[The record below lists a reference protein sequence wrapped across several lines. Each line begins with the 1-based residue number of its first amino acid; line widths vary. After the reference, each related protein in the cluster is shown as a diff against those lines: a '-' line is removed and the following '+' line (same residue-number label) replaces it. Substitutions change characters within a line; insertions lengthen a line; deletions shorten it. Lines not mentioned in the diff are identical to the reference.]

1 MTKLTRYFKAYW
13 SQILAVLALLFL
25 QAMCDLSLPDYMS
38 DIVNNG
44 VAAQDLAYIL
54 PAGGK
59 MLLVALVGAGCT
71 VAVGL
76 IAARIAAGISR
87 DLRNDVFS
95 KVEGFSLAEFDRFG
109 ASSLITRT
117 TNDIQQIQMVTVM
130 LLRFVLYAPI
140 QGIGGVIKAVGKSPS
155 MSWLIALAVLVI
167 LGVILVLFS
176 IVLPRFKVVQKL
188 VDRLNR
194 VTRESLVG
202 MLVIRAFNNQGH
214 EEARFDEA
222 NRDLTRLNTFVHRI
236 IAAMMPT
243 MMLVMNA
250 LTVGIVWFGSHY
262 VDAGSMQIGDM
273 MAFIQYAM
281 QIIMSFLMVPMAFV
295 LLPRASVSAERIN
308 EVLTCEPA
316 IRDPEG
322 DRSAEG
328 GNTLPGTVEFR
339 NVSFAYPGADDEVIK
354 NISFVAKPGQ
364 TTAFIGSTGSGKSTL
379 INLIPRFY
387 DATAGRVL
395 IDGVDV
401 RAYDTAALRKKIGI
415 VPQKSVLFTGTVR
428 ENLRWGKP
436 DASDE
441 EIARALDI
449 AQAAE
454 FVAKLPQGY
463 ETPILQGGKNLS
475 GGQRQ
480 RLAIARALVGRPD
493 ILILD
498 DSSSALDYRTD
509 AALRAA
515 LAAQAGES
523 TVFVVSQR
531 ASAIRHADVIAVL
544 DDGRL
549 AGVGSH
555 EQLLESCP
563 VYREICL
570 SQLSEE
576 EVSR

>member
-1 MTKLTRYFKAYW
+1 M
-13 SQILAVLALLFL
+13 
-25 QAMCDLSLPDYMS
+25 
-38 DIVNNG
+38 
-44 VAAQDLAYIL
+44 
-54 PAGGK
+54 
-59 MLLVALVGAGCT
+59 
-71 VAVGL
+71 
-76 IAARIAAGISR
+76 
-87 DLRNDVFS
+87 
-95 KVEGFSLAEFDRFG
+95 
-109 ASSLITRT
+109 
-117 TNDIQQIQMVTVM
+117 
-130 LLRFVLYAPI
+130 
-140 QGIGGVIKAVGKSPS
+140 
-155 MSWLIALAVLVI
+155 
-167 LGVILVLFS
+167 
-176 IVLPRFKVVQKL
+176 
-188 VDRLNR
+188 
-194 VTRESLVG
+194 
-202 MLVIRAFNNQGH
+202 
-214 EEARFDEA
+214 
-222 NRDLTRLNTFVHRI
+222 
-236 IAAMMPT
+236 
-243 MMLVMNA
+243 
-250 LTVGIVWFGSHY
+250 
-262 VDAGSMQIGDM
+262 
-273 MAFIQYAM
+273 
-281 QIIMSFLMVPMAFV
+281 
-295 LLPRASVSAERIN
+295 
-308 EVLTCEPA
+308 
-316 IRDPEG
+316 
-322 DRSAEG
+322 
-328 GNTLPGTVEFR
+328 
-339 NVSFAYPGADDEVIK
+339 
-354 NISFVAKPGQ
+354 
-364 TTAFIGSTGSGKSTL
+364 
-379 INLIPRFY
+379 
-387 DATAGRVL
+387 
-395 IDGVDV
+395 
-401 RAYDTAALRKKIGI
+401 
-415 VPQKSVLFTGTVR
+415 R

-463 ETPILQGGKNLS
+463 DTPILQGGKNLS